1 MKLKSFCIENHSRLQ
16 DASIAVRD
24 HLVLVGPNDVGKS
37 SLIRC
42 LDLLLGASAA
52 QLYSRLGGEDFRD
65 PRQPL
70 VIEARLGDF
79 SDPEKTLFADEIS
92 VDPVSGTLS
101 LKIRLEAVIEEGE
114 TLSIR
119 RTGPDGGTGRQL
131 SRDQLGSLGWK
142 MIGAVASARD
152 LREDRSGTV
161 DEILRAVD
169 LGSEKDG
176 FDAMVSKLQE
186 LLSGSVALGKLRGQ
200 LATQLTRALPEKLSR
215 DDLAFIPGAAAT
227 ADVLSDVRLQ
237 VSRNGTQRNLTE
249 QSDGMRALFA
259 IALYDLVSES
269 ANIVAI
275 DEPEIH
281 LHPTSQR
288 SLARL
293 LRGGR
298 NQKIIATHSP
308 DIVGAFSP
316 ESVVSVRPGGQLVQP
331 QPGFLDEQERMLVHW
346 WSRNKLEP
354 LTAARIVAVEGAA
367 DRIILEKVAELT
379 GRDLDRLCVA
389 VIETDG
395 AGDMSA
401 IITLFGPT
409 GFQVPMSLLVDADA
423 KAETAEWLGVAEGDL
438 AASSAW
444 VCDPD
449 LEGEYVTA
457 LGASAVWTAVT
468 DCGLFSPAELANCAP
483 TGPGGSRTGADVAD
497 FCRRKKKAYKVRAAM
512 AVADVLTPEAARLM
526 RSIQSLLDEFA
537 PESKEEPEETGEA
550 EMAEK

>member
-1 MKLKSFCIENHSRLQ
+1 MKLKSFNIENHSRLQ
-16 DASIAVRD
+16 DATIAVRD

-42 LDLLLGASAA
+42 LDLLLGASVA
-52 QLYSRLGGEDFRD
+52 QLYSRLSSEDFRN
-65 PRQPL
+65 PGQPL
-70 VIEARLGDF
+70 VIEAGLGDF
-79 SDPEKTLFADEIS
+79 SDPEKALFADEIS
-92 VDPVSGTLS
+92 VDPVSGTQS
-101 LKIRLEAVIEEGE
+101 LKIRLEAAIEEGE

-131 SRDQLGSLGWK
+131 SRDQLGALGWK

-152 LREDRSGTV
+152 LREDRGGTV

-237 VSRNGTQRNLTE
+237 VSRNGTQHNLTE

-331 QPGFLDEQERMLVHW
+331 QAGFLDGQERMLVHW

-354 LTAARIVAVEGAA
+354 LTATRIVAVEGAA
-367 DRIILEKVAELT
+367 DRIILGKVAELT
-379 GRDLDRLCVA
+379 GRDLDRLGVA

-401 IITLFGPT
+401 IITLFGRT

-423 KAETAEWLGVAEGDL
+423 KAETAEWLGVAEDDL

-444 VCDPD
+444 VSDPD
-449 LEGEYVTA
+449 LEGEYVAA
-457 LGASAVWTAVT
+457 LGAIAVWTAVT
-468 DCGLFSPAELANCAP
+468 DCGLFSEAELANCAS
-483 TGPGGSRTGADVAD
+483 TGPGGNRSGADVAA

-512 AVADVLTPEAARLM
+512 AVADVLTPRTARLM
-526 RSIQSLLDEFA
+526 SSIQSLLDEFA
-537 PESKEEPEETGEA
+537 PEGQEEPEETEEA
-550 EMAEK
+550 ETAEK